1 MTRKQSKRRA
11 WEAWG
16 LFLGRRPDRRTREAF
31 ERIWKMERA
40 WEGWQVSHGG
50 SDTREAFA
58 GAWREYKAGERRVTK
73 RGNKRAQEAFEGGER
88 GRLLWVVGRHLKEE
102 KPLPAWARDALL
114 DVIHRARTFQIG
126 SWDEAFGRLLE
137 KGEQLAAKRR
147 RWVLARPI
155 CNRVWERHEAGE
167 PLTKAL
173 FESVGRELDGAA
185 VSGTVVEEIYYYVQ
199 EMINAKPLRKKY
211 RKV

>member
-16 LFLGRRPDRRTREAF
+16 LFLGRRPDMRTRKAF
-31 ERIWKMERA
+31 ERIWDMERA
-40 WEGWQVSHGG
+40 WEGWQAFYGR
-50 SDTREAFA
+50 SDTREVFE
-58 GAWREYKAGERRVTK
+58 GAWREHKAGERRLTK
-73 RGNKRAQEAFEGGER
+73 YGNKRAQEAFEGGEV
-88 GRLLWVVGRHLKEE
+88 GRLLPIVSKHLKEE

-114 DVIHRARTFQIG
+114 DAIHRTQTFEIG

-147 RWVLARPI
+147 RWRLMFPVHAR
-155 CNRVWERHEAGE
+155 VSERCEAGE

-173 FESVGRELDGAA
+173 FESVGKELDGAV
-185 VSGTVVEEIYYYVQ
+185 VSGTVVEELYYYVQ
-199 EMINAKPLRKKY
+199 ELINEKPPRKKY